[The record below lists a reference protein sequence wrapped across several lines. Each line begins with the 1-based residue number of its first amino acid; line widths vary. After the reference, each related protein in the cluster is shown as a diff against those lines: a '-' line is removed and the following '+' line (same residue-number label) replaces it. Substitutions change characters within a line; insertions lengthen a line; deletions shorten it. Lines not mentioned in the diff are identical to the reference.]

1 MLAMHSAQQSNDKI
15 VRSLTD
21 FEQFLIDLSNLNIEE
36 LQEKSA
42 PEPLRVR

>member
-1 MLAMHSAQQSNDKI
+1 MLAMHSTQLSNDKI
-15 VRSLTD
+15 LRSLTE
-21 FEQFLIDLSNLNIEE
+21 FEHFLTDLSRLNIEE